1 MKKILLCGLTLVSL
15 LATSCS
21 NEPTKCS
28 KEDVVAAIKA
38 NSQNEVPDFTTVTYS
53 LKIDTLKI
61 TGDNKTLVAKVEAE
75 LEGLQVNLGEEYE
88 DLELKEGATAS
99 YSISFSESG
108 LEGEK
113 MTESSLELLGD
124 ATFYKG
130 NGIYGVSYT
139 ISSDLGNGNEMT
151 LTTYAYYNEY
161 NLPDSGAVD
170 VSLKMTQDNDTVSL
184 DYKVSVSIEYK
195 WFILKEP

>member
-1 MKKILLCGLTLVSL
+1 
-15 LATSCS
+15 
-21 NEPTKCS
+21 
-28 KEDVVAAIKA
+28 
-38 NSQNEVPDFTTVTYS
+38 
-53 LKIDTLKI
+53 
-61 TGDNKTLVAKVEAE
+61 
-75 LEGLQVNLGEEYE
+75 
-88 DLELKEGATAS
+88 
-99 YSISFSESG
+99 
-108 LEGEK
+108 

-139 ISSDLGNGNEMT
+139 ISSDLGIGNEMT

-161 NLPDSGAVD
+161 NLPDSGVVD

-195 WFILKEP
+195 